1 MSSEGQISGI
11 MGRLLRK
18 ENKMLKKSIL
28 VLAVLAL
35 AMPVLAGDDIAT
47 KTEVGSWPCTFD
59 WRPACDRVKVV
70 MNVGYYV
77 NIVKCKKL
85 KIVLEQVNISEYKG
99 CVDFQFEN
107 NFELELG
114 ASVEPKMDGD
124 SKVLGG
130 DYSAWIE
137 GDKIFPATMGS
148 GKNKSTICV
157 KIKKAK
163 IVKADPKEELHVATA
178 SILVRPT
185 AKPGF

>member
-1 MSSEGQISGI
+1 
-11 MGRLLRK
+11 
-18 ENKMLKKSIL
+18 MLKKSIL

-35 AMPVLAGDDIAT
+35 AMPVLAGDDVAT
-47 KTEVGSWPCTFD
+47 KTEKGSWPAVFEF
-59 WRPACDRVKVV
+59 RVACDKVKVV
-70 MNVGYYV
+70 VNVGYYV

-85 KIVLEQVNISEYKG
+85 KIVLDQVNISEYKG
-99 CVDFQFEN
+99 CVDFEFEN

-114 ASVEPKMDGD
+114 ASVEPKMDGS

-163 IVKADPKEELHVATA
+163 IVKADPKSDLHVATA

-185 AKPGF
+185 AKPMF

>member
-1 MSSEGQISGI
+1 
-11 MGRLLRK
+11 
-18 ENKMLKKSIL
+18 MLKKSIL

-35 AMPVLAGDDIAT
+35 AMPVLAGDDVAT
-47 KTEVGSWPCTFD
+47 KTETGSWPVTCTAE
-59 WRPACDRVKVV
+59 WRVACDQVKVV

-85 KIVLEQVNISEYKG
+85 KIVLDQVNISEYKG
-99 CVDFQFEN
+99 CVDFEFEN

-114 ASVEPKMDGD
+114 ASVEPKMDGS
-124 SKVLGG
+124 SKVMDG

-163 IVKADPKEELHVATA
+163 IVKADPNSDLHVATA

-185 AKPGF
+185 AKPCGFI